1 MKWLE
6 TASEHRSKID
16 SLKIHFQSEVTQSC
30 LTLCD
35 PMDCS
40 LPGSSVH
47 GIFQE
52 RVLEWVAISV
62 SRVSSRTRDETHVFR
77 LVSKMLYCV
86 SHQGSLY
93 FQIYLQINTIN
104 MIASNN
110 TPMTLS
116 NLQSRHY
123 ARYDNFQNYIPLFL
137 SLSSCLV
144 QEMLYRLTPMKP

>member
-1 MKWLE
+1 MGLINSLFWLANSSSHLPILSMKWLE
-6 TASEHRSKID
+6 AASEHRSKID
-16 SLKIHFQSEVTQSC
+16 SLKIYFQSEVTQSC
-30 LTLCD
+30 PTLCD

-40 LPGSSVH
+40 LLGSSVH

-52 RVLEWVAISV
+52 RVPEWVAISF
-62 SRVSSRTRDETHVFR
+62 SRVSSGSRDWTQVSHI
-77 LVSKMLYCV
+77 VSKMLYHL

-123 ARYDNFQNYIPLFL
+123 ARYDNF
-137 SLSSCLV
+137 
-144 QEMLYRLTPMKP
+144 